1 MSDALVEAEVL
12 LTELPDAVARRK
24 LGERLSK
31 AIIALRTADH
41 QISRMAALLDFS
53 RIVEFG
59 KTADQRAALQEMKE
73 CAADIGTSLED
84 AEDEEELR
92 LAVYEYENSLPKA
105 LAALERAARERWRV
119 VAADRFQPLIG
130 IGELLTAM
138 NVSNNLGGRLADC
151 GRKGLAAVATVGSIT
166 ALLDTVRALLS
177 DLEVLQGE
185 RAAEIRDDEVGDFI
199 NALAERRATLAM
211 VTPKVHDWLK
221 EHRALERL
229 GIKPR

>member
-1 MSDALVEAEVL
+1 MSDVLVEAEAL

-31 AIIALRTADH
+31 AIVALRTADH
-41 QISRMAALLDFS
+41 QIARMAALLDFS
-53 RIVEFG
+53 RIVEFD

-73 CAADIGTSLED
+73 CATDIGASLED
-84 AEDEEELR
+84 AEDEEQLR

-105 LAALERAARERWRV
+105 LAALERAVRERWRV

-130 IGELLTAM
+130 IGELLTSM
-138 NVSNNLGGRLADC
+138 NVSNHLGDRLAD
-151 GRKGLAAVATVGSIT
+151 VGPIT
-166 ALLDTVRALLS
+166 ILLDTVRALLA
-177 DLEVLQGE
+177 DLDLLQDE

-199 NALAERRATLAM
+199 NALAERRATLVM

-229 GIKPR
+229 GVSPR